1 MWLFLVLL
9 TMTAATVVCA
19 YTAARCTGGDDLT
32 RGMLWTL
39 VLLLVVGTLNVMGAI
54 A

>member
-1 MWLFLVLL
+1 MLL
-9 TMTAATVVCA
+9 SLILALTTAATVVCA
-19 YTAARCTGGDDLT
+19 YTTARCTGGEDLT

-54 A
+54 V

>member
-1 MWLFLVLL
+1 MLLLLILL
-9 TMTAATVVCA
+9 TITAATVVCA
-19 YTAARCTGGDDLT
+19 YTALKSRNEDGLI